1 MAKKRKGLDA
11 LKDLT
16 GNKEAAKK
24 AINKL
29 QSKAKNL
36 NLGPNIKEEVPA
48 SISSKRSKGRP
59 PVHHGR
65 KRFTT
70 LISPEKRDILKMV
83 ALKENRTISDLFEEA
98 ADLLIEKYR
107 KKYPN
112 I

>member
-16 GNKEAAKK
+16 GNKEAARE

-29 QSKAKNL
+29 QSKTKSL
-36 NLGPNIKEEVPA
+36 NLESIIKEEAPI
-48 SISSKRSKGRP
+48 STSSKRSKGRP

-70 LISPEKRDILKMV
+70 LISPEKRDLLKMV
-83 ALKENRTISDLFEEA
+83 ALKENCTISDLFEEA

-107 KKYPN
+107 KKHPN

>member
-24 AINKL
+24 AINRL
-29 QSKAKNL
+29 QSKAQSL
-36 NLGPNIKEEVPA
+36 NLESNSKEEVPV
-48 SISSKRSKGRP
+48 STSSKRSKGRP

-70 LISPEKRDILKMV
+70 LISPEKRDVLKMV
-83 ALKENRTISDLFEEA
+83 ALKENCTISDLFEEA
-98 ADLLIEKYR
+98 ADLLIEKYK

-112 I
+112 V